1 MTFEFIMTK
10 IRQTNAPTK
19 LRLDAKLIRAQLGEE
34 TNVIHINRRIIE
46 LQPGVTIIS
55 LWSL

>member
-1 MTFEFIMTK
+1 MP
-10 IRQTNAPTK
+10 PTK
-19 LRLDAKLIRAQLGEE
+19 LRLDTELIRAQLGEE
-34 TNVIHINRRIIE
+34 TNVIHINLLIIE

>member
-1 MTFEFIMTK
+1 MP
-10 IRQTNAPTK
+10 PTK